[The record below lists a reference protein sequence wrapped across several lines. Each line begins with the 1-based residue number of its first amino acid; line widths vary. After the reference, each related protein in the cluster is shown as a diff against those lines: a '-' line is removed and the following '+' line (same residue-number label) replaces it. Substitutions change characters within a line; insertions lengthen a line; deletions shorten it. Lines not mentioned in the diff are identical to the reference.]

1 MLAAIDAAVS
11 STLWRVEVNRRA
23 NSGQAL
29 RISLEGEAFFD
40 QLLAEVAR
48 LEWIIWTGNA
58 WHLIVKADILIAAG
72 KEPEIVSLAVVL
84 LTEHLADAGTLCCQ
98 FLEVSRVKLA
108 PKDLFKI
115 LVLFDDDDDVV
126 IDR

>member
-11 STLWRVEVNRRA
+11 STIRRVEVHLRA

-29 RISLEGEAFFD
+29 RVSLEREAFLD

-48 LEWIIWTGNA
+48 LEWIIGTGNA
-58 WHLIVKADILIAAG
+58 RHLIEEADILIAAG
-72 KEPEIVSLAVVL
+72 KEPEIVTLAVVL
-84 LTEHLADAGTLCCQ
+84 LAEHVADAGTLCCQ

-108 PKDLFKI
+108 SKDLFKI

-126 IDR
+126 IHR